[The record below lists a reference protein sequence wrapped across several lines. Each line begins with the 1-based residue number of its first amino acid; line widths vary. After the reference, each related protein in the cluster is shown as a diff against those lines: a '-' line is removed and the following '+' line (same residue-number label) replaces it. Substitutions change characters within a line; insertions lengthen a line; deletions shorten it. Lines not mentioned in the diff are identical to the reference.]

1 MARGKVCPGHGPGQT
16 ALAGL
21 GFGDLQRSRPLEQV
35 GISYFLS
42 KQMPTC
48 VAFLQW
54 ARFFCLLDLLH
65 CFQTQEHCVFY
76 ALSIL
81 DIALED
87 PLDFQAIIMVCFF
100 LSFQKFPVSHPF
112 RFGDLLSVTLWG
124 KQGLGGLLFT
134 LGEGQF

>member
-42 KQMPTC
+42 KEMPTC
-48 VAFLQW
+48 VAFLPW

-100 LSFQKFPVSHPF
+100 LSFSKIPRFSSLQVRRSVVS
-112 RFGDLLSVTLWG
+112 DA
-124 KQGLGGLLFT
+124 
-134 LGEGQF
+134 LGEAGTWWPFIHLG